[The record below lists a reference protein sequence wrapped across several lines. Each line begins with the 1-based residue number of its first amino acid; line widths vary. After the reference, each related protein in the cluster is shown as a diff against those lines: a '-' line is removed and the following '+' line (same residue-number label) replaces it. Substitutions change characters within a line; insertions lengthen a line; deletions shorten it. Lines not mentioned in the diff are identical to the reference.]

1 MEEFSIK
8 ELEKIISDGDF
19 NSLIGKIENDFFDC
33 KTGIYDLT
41 KNSKKRELA
50 KDVSS
55 FANSNGGYILIGPQ
69 TPQTEK
75 EKSKNHLG
83 DEIIKISLL
92 DQNLVDTNQYLD
104 VIKDWI
110 HPRNEIEGL
119 SIYWKASK
127 NDDNKGIIVIKIPS
141 QKEFLKPF
149 LIKKTVEEEEK
160 ISEIIF
166 GLAERKGDRSDTRK
180 IEDIYKIMRDGL
192 FYDKNIENRFN
203 NLESII
209 QPLLKKRREEE
220 QRNKDRDITNK
231 RVNEILRSY
240 GEQ

>member
-1 MEEFSIK
+1 MEEFTIK
-8 ELEKIISDGDF
+8 ELEKIIRNGDF

-41 KNSKKRELA
+41 KNSKKQELA

-92 DQNLVDTNQYLD
+92 DQNLVNTGEYLD

-110 HPRNEIEGL
+110 YPDEIHG
-119 SIYWKASK
+119 
-127 NDDNKGIIVIKIPS
+127 IKIWLLSRRFYPF
-141 QKEFLKPF
+141 FLK
-149 LIKKTVEEEEK
+149 T
-160 ISEIIF
+160 IF
-166 GLAERKGDRSDTRK
+166 ERCG
-180 IEDIYKIMRDGL
+180 
-192 FYDKNIENRFN
+192 
-203 NLESII
+203 
-209 QPLLKKRREEE
+209 
-220 QRNKDRDITNK
+220 
-231 RVNEILRSY
+231 
-240 GEQ
+240 

>member
-1 MEEFSIK
+1 MEEFTIK
-8 ELEKIISDGDF
+8 ELEKIIRNGDF

-41 KNSKKRELA
+41 KNSKKQELA

-92 DQNLVDTNQYLD
+92 DQNLVNTGEYLD

-110 HPRNEIEGL
+110 YPDEIHGIK
-119 SIYWKASK
+119 IYWKESK
-127 NDDNKGIIVIKIPS
+127 DNNNKGIVVIEIPP
-141 QKEFLKPF
+141 QKESQKPF
-149 LIKKTVEEEEK
+149 LISKIVEEEK
-160 ISEIIF
+160 KVSETIF
-166 GLAERKGDRSDTRK
+166 GYAERKGDRSDPKK
-180 IEDIYKIMRDGL
+180 IKDIHKIMRDGL
-192 FYDKNIENRFN
+192 LYDKNIENRFN
-203 NLESII
+203 NLESVML
-209 QPLLKKRREEE
+209 PLLKKRREEE
-220 QRNKDRDITNK
+220 QKNKDKDIINK
-231 RVNEILRSY
+231 RINGILQSY
-240 GEQ
+240 GK